1 MSTLLVLGTMPAHWQ
16 RTITAAAGAS
26 ALEPAV
32 LEDRA
37 APGDFPALAAIILG
51 GPAADSRLGAETLLT
66 GETLRKDERLERVAI
81 FAPAGRPTTSDYVAA
96 LTSGID
102 DLLTDPNDIV
112 GVTLRLRAAREA
124 AAGSPPSLRR
134 GLAWAVGS
142 PGVRSAA
149 RARALRAAG
158 FRAVEGPGD
167 TGAPWLAEPRLAL
180 VVWET
185 ASPELALSEV
195 RRARATGT
203 LCRFVLCVP
212 DALATDVALACEK
225 LDGVRAL
232 PETAPP
238 DSVVFLVNQMAEFAL
253 HNQRATRRRLASTL
267 VSFRGQDRAD
277 LGLSYN
283 VSAGGLYI
291 RTLAP
296 PHGGRVELSVEVGA
310 GPAAQ
315 VVGEVVWSR
324 ALSHDGSA
332 TAPPGFGVKIVEAS
346 DAARAALAALGAG

>member
-1 MSTLLVLGTMPAHWQ
+1 MSTLLVLGTLPAPWQ

-26 ALEPAV
+26 ALQQAVVEDPAAFATFPAV
-32 LEDRA
+32 
-37 APGDFPALAAIILG
+37 AAIVLG
-51 GPAADSRLGAETLLT
+51 GPGADAGVASETLLT
-66 GETLRKDERLERVAI
+66 GEALRKDERLERVAI
-81 FAPAGRPTTSDYVAA
+81 FAAAARPTTSDYVAA

-102 DLLTDPNDIV
+102 DLLTDPSDV
-112 GVTLRLRAAREA
+112 TGVALRFRAAREA

-134 GLAWAVGS
+134 GLAWAIGS
-142 PGVRSAA
+142 KTVRSAA

-158 FRAVEGPGD
+158 FRAMEGPGD

-185 ASPELALSEV
+185 RDPELALAEV
-195 RRARATGT
+195 RRARTAGT

-212 DALATDVALACEK
+212 EAVATAVALECEK
-225 LDGVRAL
+225 LDGVRAI

-238 DSVVFLVNQMAEFAL
+238 DSVVFLVNQMAEFSL

-267 VSFRGQDRAD
+267 VTFRGADRSD

-283 VSAGGLYI
+283 VSAGGLYV

-296 PHGGRVELSVEVGA
+296 PQSGRVELSVEVGA
-310 GPAAQ
+310 AQPAQ
-315 VVGEVVWSR
+315 VVGEVAWSR
-324 ALSHDGSA
+324 ALSHDGTA

-346 DAARAALAALGAG
+346 DVARAALAALGAG